1 MKLYNTLLG
10 VILVIFLFNFGMLF
24 YANNF
29 CNCKIIHNFCVRHE
43 IFGVQYSHI
52 YFYIFLGL
60 FFPSYF
66 WTFQILGLLWELF
79 EIYLDHNN
87 AFAIKYFHG
96 CLSKKPSTIK
106 NQSILNYK
114 VYRNNTKYLNPID
127 KLFNIKNSKIH
138 FWHGSIAEVIANIFG
153 FYIGTLLNKFII

>member
-60 FFPSYF
+60 FS
-66 WTFQILGLLWELF
+66 LL
-79 EIYLDHNN
+79 
-87 AFAIKYFHG
+87 
-96 CLSKKPSTIK
+96 
-106 NQSILNYK
+106 
-114 VYRNNTKYLNPID
+114 
-127 KLFNIKNSKIH
+127 
-138 FWHGSIAEVIANIFG
+138 IFG
-153 FYIGTLLNKFII
+153 PFKF